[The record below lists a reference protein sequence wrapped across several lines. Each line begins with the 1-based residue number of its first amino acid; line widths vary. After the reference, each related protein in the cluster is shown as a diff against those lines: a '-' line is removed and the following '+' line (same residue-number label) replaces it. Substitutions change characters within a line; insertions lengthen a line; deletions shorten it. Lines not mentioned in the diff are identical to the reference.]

1 VREDELLLSDGPFA
15 ETKEEIGGFDLIDCA
30 DLDDAVEIASEH
42 PVARF
47 GSIEVPPLWEE

>member
-30 DLDDAVEIASEH
+30 DLEDAVEIASEH